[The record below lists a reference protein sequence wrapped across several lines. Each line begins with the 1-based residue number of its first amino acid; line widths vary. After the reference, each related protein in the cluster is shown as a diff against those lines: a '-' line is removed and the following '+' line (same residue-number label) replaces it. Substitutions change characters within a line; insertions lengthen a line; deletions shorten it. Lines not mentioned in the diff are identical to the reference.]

1 MNGSACP
8 SPPVSAGLGLT
19 HTLSPTLLLSIS
31 SSLSLFATH
40 VGDPLHH
47 CATGAVLAVGLSFVI
62 ALTSLLVSMILLSCR
77 EEWPGSLSATAVAMP
92 LVVGALLIFLL
103 TIVVCVQ
110 SCEAWMNVSYVMLV
124 NDELD

>member
-1 MNGSACP
+1 MDTI
-8 SPPVSAGLGLT
+8 PPLHRDLR
-19 HTLSPTLLLSIS
+19 PTLRP
-31 SSLSLFATH
+31 H
-40 VGDPLHH
+40 VASPRCDPLHH

-110 SCEAWMNVSYVMLV
+110 SCEAWMNVS
-124 NDELD
+124 DTP